1 MKKDVLITVTGLIY
15 TGDGEDEKDYI
26 DVITPGKY
34 YLKEG
39 RHFLV
44 YEEVLEGCDDPIR
57 NFVTVS
63 PDYVKIRKSGI
74 VCSEMEF
81 CTGESRTA
89 FYSTPFGDLQM
100 ETDTSAVTLTETDVQ
115 IRADIRYTMT
125 VNGVQRNNCFVRILV
140 QSRDSGSG
148 FSIMGQK

>member
-34 YLKEG
+34 YLKED

-44 YEEVLEGCDDPIR
+44 YEEMLEGCDEPIR
-57 NFVTVS
+57 NFVTIM
-63 PDYVKIRKSGI
+63 PDYVKIRKTGI

-81 CTGESRTA
+81 RTGESRTA
-89 FYSTPFGDLQM
+89 FSSTPFGELQM
-100 ETDTSAVTLTETDVQ
+100 ETDTSAVTLAEEEEQ
-115 IRADIRYTMT
+115 IRADIRYVMT
-125 VNGVQRNNCFVRILV
+125 VNGVQRNNCFVKILI
-140 QSRDSGSG
+140 QSKDSESG
-148 FSIMGQK
+148 FSITGRK